1 MQRPFEK
8 DDLATLIESLRMEL
22 IETGVEKG
30 LTNQKTIQ
38 ISKELDQLLAEY
50 QALIYQNRN

>member
-8 DDLATLIESLRMEL
+8 DDLANLIESLRIEL

-30 LTNQKTIQ
+30 LTNQQTIQ

-50 QALIYQNRN
+50 QALIFQNKN